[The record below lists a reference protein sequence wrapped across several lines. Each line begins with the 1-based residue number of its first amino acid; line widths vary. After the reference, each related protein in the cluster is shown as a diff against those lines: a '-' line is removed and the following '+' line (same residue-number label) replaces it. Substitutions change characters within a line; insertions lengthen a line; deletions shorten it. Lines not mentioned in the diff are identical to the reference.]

1 MTYLTEAAT
10 TDSVEWISPPEFL
23 VDVNIV
29 FYPGSDSD
37 SDSDS
42 SLMVLVLVAYHLSQ
56 EKD

>member
-37 SDSDS
+37 S
-42 SLMVLVLVAYHLSQ
+42 SLMVLVLVAYYLSQ